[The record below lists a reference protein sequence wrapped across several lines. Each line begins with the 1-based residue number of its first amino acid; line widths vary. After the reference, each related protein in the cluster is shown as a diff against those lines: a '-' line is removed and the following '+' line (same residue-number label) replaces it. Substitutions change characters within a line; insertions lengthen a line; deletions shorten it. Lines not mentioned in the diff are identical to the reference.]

1 VRATSSGPRSTL
13 PLVVVLTLVGLFCVS
28 VGLGQLF
35 GLPRFPGLS
44 SSGDSQRNSIDDGST
59 DGGSTDGGST
69 AGLSPSIPTRISI
82 PSLHVRAKVIKVGRA
97 ADGSIATPAADPVE
111 ATGWYS
117 LGPTP
122 GELGTAVIVGHVD
135 TDSQPAVFHGLP
147 ELRKGELIE
156 VDREDQRVATFT
168 VESVETFPKTSFP
181 ADRVFD
187 STDRARLVLVTC
199 GGTWVGGD
207 IGYSNNVIVFA
218 TLA

>member
-1 VRATSSGPRSTL
+1 ML
-13 PLVVVLTLVGLFCVS
+13 PLVAVLMLVGLFCTG

-35 GLPRFPGLS
+35 GLPSLPGLS
-44 SSGDSQRNSIDDGST
+44 SFGDSHRGST
-59 DGGSTDGGST
+59 EGGSTE
-69 AGLSPSIPTRISI
+69 GLSPSIPTRISI
-82 PSLHVRAKVIKVGRA
+82 PSLGVRAKVIKVGRA
-97 ADGSIATPAADPVE
+97 ADGSIATPATDPAE
-111 ATGWYS
+111 ATGWYH

-135 TDSQPAVFHGLP
+135 TDSQPAVFHRLP
-147 ELRKGELIE
+147 ELRKGKLIE
-156 VDREDQRVATFT
+156 VNREDHRVATFT
-168 VESVETFPKTSFP
+168 VESVENFPKTSFP

-207 IGYSNNVIVFA
+207 IGYSDNVIVFA

>member
-1 VRATSSGPRSTL
+1 M
-13 PLVVVLTLVGLFCVS
+13 LVGLFCAG

-35 GLPRFPGLS
+35 GPPGPPGLS
-44 SSGDSQRNSIDDGST
+44 TFGDGHRGSTEDGST
-59 DGGSTDGGST
+59 ASGATEALG
-69 AGLSPSIPTRISI
+69 PSIPTQISI
-82 PSLHVRAKVIKVGRA
+82 PSLGVQAKIIKVGRA
-97 ADGSIATPAADPVE
+97 ADGSIATPAADP
-111 ATGWYS
+111 AATTGWYR

-135 TDSQPAVFHGLP
+135 TASRPAVFHKLP
-147 ELRKGELIE
+147 ELSKGKLIE
-156 VDREDQRVATFT
+156 VSREDHRVATFT
-168 VESVETFPKTSFP
+168 VESVESFPKTSFP

>member
-1 VRATSSGPRSTL
+1 MRATSPGPRSEL
-13 PLVVVLTLVGLFCVS
+13 PLVVVLMLVGFFCAG

-35 GLPRFPGLS
+35 GLPSPLALS
-44 SSGDSQRNSIDDGST
+44 TFGDSHRGSTEDGSPERGAT
-59 DGGSTDGGST
+59 GGLG
-69 AGLSPSIPTRISI
+69 PSIPTRISI
-82 PSLHVRAKVIKVGRA
+82 PSLGVQAKIVKVGRA
-97 ADGSIATPAADPVE
+97 ADGSIATPTADPAE
-111 ATGWYS
+111 ATGWYR

-135 TDSQPAVFHGLP
+135 TASRPAVFHRLP
-147 ELRKGELIE
+147 ELSKGKLIE
-156 VDREDQRVATFT
+156 VEREDHRVATFT

-181 ADRVFD
+181 AGRIFD

-207 IGYSNNVIVFA
+207 IGYSDNVIVFA

>member
-1 VRATSSGPRSTL
+1 MGANSSGPRSVL
-13 PLVVVLTLVGLFCVS
+13 PLVAVLMLVGIFCAG

-35 GLPRFPGLS
+35 GLPSLPGPPS
-44 SSGDSQRNSIDDGST
+44 VGDSHRGST
-59 DGGSTDGGST
+59 E
-69 AGLSPSIPTRISI
+69 GLSPSIPTRISI
-82 PSLHVRAKVIKVGRA
+82 PSLGVRAKVIEVGRA
-97 ADGSIATPAADPVE
+97 ADGSIATPAADPAE
-111 ATGWYS
+111 ATGWYR

-135 TDSQPAVFHGLP
+135 TDSRPAVFHRLP
-147 ELRKGELIE
+147 ELRMGKLIE
-156 VDREDQRVATFT
+156 VNREDHGVATFT

-187 STDRARLVLVTC
+187 SADRARLVLVTC

-207 IGYSNNVIVFA
+207 IGYSDNVIVFA

>member
-1 VRATSSGPRSTL
+1 VRATSPGPRSVL
-13 PLVVVLTLVGLFCVS
+13 PLVVVLMLVGFFCAG

-35 GLPRFPGLS
+35 GLPSPPGLS
-44 SSGDSQRNSIDDGST
+44 TFGGSHRGSTEDGST
-59 DGGSTDGGST
+59 ESGATE
-69 AGLSPSIPTRISI
+69 GLGPSIPTRISI
-82 PSLHVRAKVIKVGRA
+82 PSLGVRAKIIKVGRA
-97 ADGSIATPAADPVE
+97 ADGSIATPAADPAE
-111 ATGWYS
+111 ATGWYR

-135 TDSQPAVFHGLP
+135 TDSRPAVFHKLP
-147 ELRKGELIE
+147 ELSKGKLIE
-156 VDREDQRVATFT
+156 VNREDHRVATFT

-207 IGYSNNVIVFA
+207 IGYSDNVIVFA

>member
-1 VRATSSGPRSTL
+1 MRATSPGPRSVL
-13 PLVVVLTLVGLFCVS
+13 PLVVVLMLVGFFCAG

-35 GLPRFPGLS
+35 GLPSPPGLS
-44 SSGDSQRNSIDDGST
+44 TFGGSHRGSTEDGST
-59 DGGSTDGGST
+59 GSGATE
-69 AGLSPSIPTRISI
+69 GLGPSIPTRISI
-82 PSLHVRAKVIKVGRA
+82 PSLGVRAKIIKVGRA
-97 ADGSIATPAADPVE
+97 ADGSIATPAADPAE
-111 ATGWYS
+111 ATGWYR

-135 TDSQPAVFHGLP
+135 TDSRPAVFHKLP
-147 ELRKGELIE
+147 ELSRGKLIK
-156 VDREDQRVATFT
+156 VNREDHRVATFT

-207 IGYSNNVIVFA
+207 IGYSDNVIVFA

>member
-1 VRATSSGPRSTL
+1 VRANSGPRSVL
-13 PLVVVLTLVGLFCVS
+13 PLVVVLMLVGFFCVG

-35 GLPRFPGLS
+35 GLPSLPGRSSFGDGHRASTEGDSTEGLS
-44 SSGDSQRNSIDDGST
+44 R
-59 DGGSTDGGST
+59 
-69 AGLSPSIPTRISI
+69 SIPTRISI
-82 PSLHVRAKVIKVGRA
+82 PSLGIRAKVIEVGRA
-97 ADGSIATPAADPVE
+97 ADGSIATPAADPAE
-111 ATGWYS
+111 ATGWYR

-135 TDSQPAVFHGLP
+135 THSQPAVFHRLP
-147 ELRKGELIE
+147 ELRKGRLIE
-156 VDREDQRVATFT
+156 VNREDHKVATFI

-181 ADRVFD
+181 TDRVFD

-207 IGYSNNVIVFA
+207 IGYSDNVIVFA